1 MERTNGKEKI
11 VKAGLLAVL
20 LLFAAPAFVFPLVG
34 SGALDPAEKAQA
46 QRAFAS
52 WAESHGGAV
61 SASPTKDFKT
71 GWYEAVVRDET
82 GTPAYS
88 LCYDADT
95 ELVIAEPLMD
105 ESR

>member
-1 MERTNGKEKI
+1 M
-11 VKAGLLAVL
+11 
-20 LLFAAPAFVFPLVG
+20 P
-34 SGALDPAEKAQA
+34 
-46 QRAFAS
+46 
-52 WAESHGGAV
+52 
-61 SASPTKDFKT
+61 ASPTKDFKT

-105 ESR
+105 ESK